1 MNDTVNP
8 YDLILAL
15 TDTEAVEA
23 VMIGSEMVEMLEILG
38 EPPIVEVPGT
48 MLDVPLTLEEARPF
62 LDYEASAFS
71 LNSIS
76 PMYAWTASWVIT
88 IVDEPIRGIR
98 VPRHPT
104 VGELPRWR

>member
-1 MNDTVNP
+1 MTDTVNP
-8 YDLILAL
+8 YDLILEQ

-23 VMIGSEMVEMLEILG
+23 VMIGSETVEMLEILG
-38 EPPIVEVPGT
+38 EKPVVEVPAT
-48 MLDVPLTLEEARPF
+48 KLDVPLTLEEARPY
-62 LDYEASAFS
+62 LDYETAAFS
-71 LNSIS
+71 LNTIS

-88 IVDEPIRGIR
+88 IVDEPIRAIR